1 MKNEKGTYEAE
12 CGQIKRS
19 AGTGQIQMDPQGM
32 TGPVTAYMHA
42 CAYGRETNMGFLFKR
57 HTQWHATVEIFF
69 G

>member
-1 MKNEKGTYEAE
+1 
-12 CGQIKRS
+12 
-19 AGTGQIQMDPQGM
+19 MDPQGM